1 MLPVDWGQVA
11 GSVNS
16 REFFQSEAE
25 ERASLACEG
34 NPLYRGLGGP
44 LGLQDDSC
52 VFSVGWGSRGLR
64 LLSSKA
70 WSPVLV

>member
-1 MLPVDWGQVA
+1 MLPADWGQVA

-34 NPLYRGLGGP
+34 NPLYRGLGAP
-44 LGLQDDSC
+44 WVCKTTAVS
-52 VFSVGWGSRGLR
+52 S
-64 LLSSKA
+64 LLA
-70 WSPVLV
+70 GAPED